1 MALLHP
7 IPAESSF
14 SIYFAGQ
21 VPENGS
27 SCLHTSHLT
36 ECALENKN
44 VYTALQ
50 AFIRLCSS

>member
-21 VPENGS
+21 VPKIRNI
-27 SCLHTSHLT
+27 CFDTSHLT